1 MEALTNVTDTPA
13 TNPLTAPLSLR
24 LPDLMGKVA
33 RWELVRGEPET
44 MDILAL
50 RVMEG
55 EPLRDICRAWG
66 VPHGLVGKWIA
77 ESPERMQVYKGALA
91 IWGDAEAQSTIGI
104 ADGASPED
112 MSVCKLQID
121 TRLKLAAKWNQEM
134 YGDRVK
140 VENSLGVG
148 LIADEQ
154 VLNSMA
160 ALLAN
165 VARLRKGREIDV
177 TPESRPKES
186 DAD

>member
-13 TNPLTAPLSLR
+13 TNPLTAPLGVPLSLR

-134 YGDRVK
+134 YGDK
-140 VENSLGVG
+140 VTQVNVGSVNQIDVSLGEG
-148 LIADEQ
+148 AL
-154 VLNSMA
+154 
-160 ALLAN
+160 ALL
-165 VARLRKGREIDV
+165 KQIREIAVKQPETV
-177 TPESRPKES
+177 TIEHEGK
-186 DAD
+186 